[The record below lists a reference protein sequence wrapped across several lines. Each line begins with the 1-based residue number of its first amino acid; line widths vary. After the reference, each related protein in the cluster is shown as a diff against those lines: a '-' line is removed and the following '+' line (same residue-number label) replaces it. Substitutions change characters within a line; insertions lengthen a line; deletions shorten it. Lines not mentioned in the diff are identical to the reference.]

1 MTPPTTPIFDSHQVT
16 PTHSVASE
24 NQPLSIT
31 SIREG
36 KGFVRKQ
43 GQPHPHVHST
53 VEWPFGMP
61 VLFCNLFGNAETPL
75 SPKTCTVEIS

>member
-1 MTPPTTPIFDSHQVT
+1 MTPPKTPIFDSHQVT

-31 SIREG
+31 SIRI
-36 KGFVRKQ
+36 Q